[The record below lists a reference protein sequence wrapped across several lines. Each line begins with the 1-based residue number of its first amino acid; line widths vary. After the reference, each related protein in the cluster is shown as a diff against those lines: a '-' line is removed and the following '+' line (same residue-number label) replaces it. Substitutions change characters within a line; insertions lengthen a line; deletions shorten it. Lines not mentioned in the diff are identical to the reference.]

1 MYRLLL
7 ILLLMPAVAR
17 SATLP
22 EVVPHPELWP
32 VEFQVTS
39 ATRATVVRDGRSAG
53 AVGLP
58 AGRMLSLTGLTEKE
72 ATGRLGGM
80 TVTVPVAL
88 TDLAERVA
96 GIAAPAL
103 PQPTPA
109 PRAPQSLTAASPS
122 APAAVAPTEVQRW
135 LVGHL
140 TELRDGRLQPY
151 DLRRLN
157 GVKLYGILFSAGWC
171 GPCRDF
177 APHLLDSYRRL
188 KEMYPEFEL
197 VLVSRDRSPA
207 DMLAY
212 MREERMP
219 WPALKHGSS
228 REIEGIESLAGPGIP
243 CLVLIDARGRV
254 LAHSFKGDDYLGPDS
269 VLDAT
274 WRELQRRRRADS
286 GG

>member
-1 MYRLLL
+1 MISRVA
-7 ILLLMPAVAR
+7 ILLLTLAAAHA
-17 SATLP
+17 ATVP
-22 EVVPHPELWP
+22 ELLSHPELWP
-32 VEFQVTS
+32 AEFRITT
-39 ATRATVVRDGRSAG
+39 ATKASVVRDGRAAG
-53 AVGLP
+53 NVGLP
-58 AGRMLSLTGLTEKE
+58 AGRVLSLTGLTERE

-88 TDLAERVA
+88 TDLAGRIAEISIPA
-96 GIAAPAL
+96 GPPPPASRAAA
-103 PQPTPA
+103 
-109 PRAPQSLTAASPS
+109 AASPS
-122 APAAVAPTEVQRW
+122 APPVDEPSDVQRW
-135 LVGHL
+135 LVGYL
-140 TELRDGRLQPY
+140 VELRDGRLQPA
-151 DLRRLN
+151 DMRRLN
-157 GVKLYGILFSAGWC
+157 GVKFFGIMFSAGWC
-171 GPCRDF
+171 GPCREF

-207 DMLAY
+207 EMLAY

-243 CLVLIDARGRV
+243 CLVLIDDHGRV

-274 WRELQRRRRADS
+274 WRALQRHRRANS